1 MAELILTLKGQILKR
16 HTLSKEETTI
26 GRDVVNDFC
35 IDNPGVSR
43 FQARVVKHEGH
54 FFLLDEGSS
63 NGTFV
68 NGKRI
73 TQLQLNDADE
83 IQLAKYKI
91 IFSQHT
97 SSDEDGNNAAMPNFL
112 ASTESTMLYSDNDL
126 KKMIDDESSQRA
138 ATRDL
143 PMAGFSHEQQM
154 AMMQAQAAAPRKPS
168 NKKNNSM
175 ALMIIIAIVCFGLGF
190 ALILLLL

>member
-43 FQARVVKHEGH
+43 FQARIVKHEGH

-68 NGKRI
+68 NGKRVSQV
-73 TQLQLNDADE
+73 QLSDADE
-83 IQLAKYKI
+83 IQLAKYKA

-97 SSDEDGNNAAMPNFL
+97 SSDGTDNSAAMPNFL
-112 ASTESTMLYSDNDL
+112 ASTESTMLYNDNDL
-126 KKMIDDESSQRA
+126 KKMIDDENAGRSA
-138 ATRDL
+138 ARDL
-143 PMAGFSHEQQM
+143 PMAGFSHEPHV
-154 AMMQAQAAAPRKPS
+154 AQAPSTAPRRSAP
-168 NKKNNSM
+168 KKGNPM

-190 ALILLLL
+190 ALILLLN

>member
-43 FQARVVKHEGH
+43 FQARIVKHEGH

-68 NGKRI
+68 NGKRV
-73 TQLQLNDADE
+73 TQVQLSDADE
-83 IQLAKYKI
+83 IQLAKYKA

-97 SSDEDGNNAAMPNFL
+97 SSDGTDNSAAMPNFL
-112 ASTESTMLYSDNDL
+112 ASTESTMLYNDNDL
-126 KKMIDDESSQRA
+126 KKMIDDEHAGRSA
-138 ATRDL
+138 ARDL
-143 PMAGFSHEQQM
+143 PMAGFSHEPHATQTQPP
-154 AMMQAQAAAPRKPS
+154 APRRSAP
-168 NKKNNSM
+168 KKGNPM
-175 ALMIIIAIVCFGLGF
+175 ALMILIAIVCFGLGF
-190 ALILLLL
+190 ALILLLN

>member
-16 HTLSKEETTI
+16 HTLSKDETTI

-54 FFLLDEGSS
+54 YFLLDEGSS
-63 NGTFV
+63 NGTYL
-68 NGKRI
+68 NGKRV

-83 IQLAKYKI
+83 IQLAKYKV

-97 SSDEDGNNAAMPNFL
+97 SSDGTDNSAGMPNFL
-112 ASTESTMLYSDNDL
+112 ASTESTMLYNDNDL
-126 KKMIDDESSQRA
+126 KKMIDDESAGRSA
-138 ATRDL
+138 ARDL

-154 AMMQAQAAAPRKPS
+154 AMQAQTTSPRKSPP
-168 NKKNNSM
+168 KKGNPM

-190 ALILLLL
+190 ALILLLN